1 MQRIGRKAVIDGAQP
16 AGVWQRQALV
26 VRDRH
31 EGRIGKV
38 AHDISAGP
46 AISRRP
52 CMVVRK
58 GTPEPGEQRQSQPV
72 DMAMDD
78 VELGGAPSPWFRAA
92 LPARRPD
99 RGHGRALRC
108 VRYRVRS
115 RRTSNLAVE
124 LPGKTCLGTF
134 AIPHPKGASTDQG
147 AVRISFSAGAATMQ
161 TAFGMSAYR
170 APADAK
176 FGDLEPVVAVQIS
189 GNTVSLTRKGSD
201 WKLAAL
207 RRHGAAIV
215 LQARRTLAEATRVGP

>member
-1 MQRIGRKAVIDGAQP
+1 MRLMSIAATAVLCVASATAFAQ
-16 AGVWQRQALV
+16 GN
-26 VRDRH
+26 
-31 EGRIGKV
+31 I
-38 AHDISAGP
+38 
-46 AISRRP
+46 
-52 CMVVRK
+52 
-58 GTPEPGEQRQSQPV
+58 
-72 DMAMDD
+72 
-78 VELGGAPSPWFRAA
+78 
-92 LPARRPD
+92 
-99 RGHGRALRC
+99 
-108 VRYRVRS
+108 
-115 RRTSNLAVE
+115 NLAVE

-207 RRHGAAIV
+207 RRDGAAIV
-215 LQARRTLAEATRVGP
+215 LSGEADPRRSNPSWSVATTSLTCQ